1 MRAQGSARKE
11 PSAFAEDPAAL
22 NFWPVGPRAVYGPG
36 AGAAALRARLWNSD
50 PTGQQA
56 RRASAL
62 CGAALAVGAC
72 PWVVRAEKERCG
84 WAGPGAARKCRQ
96 QPHVTRAL
104 TAGNQCRPDFVYRP
118 VGARASLF
126 GPSSLA
132 HTVFLHVAQAPEW
145 AALAA
150 APGAQPAPP
159 RAPAGGSADAGDAA
173 CPADP
178 LPRARSFSEVRPP
191 GRDARARDPAPDPAP
206 PDPAPRASRSL
217 LASLPAGEEL
227 RERPRAPARRAWRRL
242 PREAG
247 GGPADPAR
255 SSTEAWRG
263 SCEATPG
270 LLRGADASRAAR
282 SSLQVEGGWEAA
294 LAPDA
299 ALERAAA
306 GRSIAELLQVPRPP
320 ARLLLGC
327 GVGARARGRQR
338 GGAACAGVRRPRRGG
353 CCLARK

>member
-1 MRAQGSARKE
+1 
-11 PSAFAEDPAAL
+11 
-22 NFWPVGPRAVYGPG
+22 
-36 AGAAALRARLWNSD
+36 
-50 PTGQQA
+50 
-56 RRASAL
+56 
-62 CGAALAVGAC
+62 
-72 PWVVRAEKERCG
+72 
-84 WAGPGAARKCRQ
+84 
-96 QPHVTRAL
+96 
-104 TAGNQCRPDFVYRP
+104 
-118 VGARASLF
+118 
-126 GPSSLA
+126 
-132 HTVFLHVAQAPEW
+132 VAQAPEW
-145 AALAA
+145 AAVAVG
-150 APGAQPAPP
+150 PGAQPEAP

-173 CPADP
+173 CPADA
-178 LPRARSFSEVRPP
+178 LPRARSLSEVRPP
-191 GRDARARDPAPDPAP
+191 GRDALAQRAARARDPAPDPAP

-247 GGPADPAR
+247 GGPTDPAR

-263 SCEATPG
+263 SWEATPG
-270 LLRGADASRAAR
+270 PLRGADAARAAR

-299 ALERAAA
+299 ALERAVA

-338 GGAACAGVRRPRRGG
+338 GGAACAGVRRPCRGG
-353 CCLARK
+353 CCLARG

>member
-62 CGAALAVGAC
+62 CAAALAVGAC

-84 WAGPGAARKCRQ
+84 LAGPGAARKCRQ

-104 TAGNQCRPDFVYRP
+104 TAGNQCRPDLSTGLSGSRLSLRSFI
-118 VGARASLF
+118 ARSQC
-126 GPSSLA
+126 SCM
-132 HTVFLHVAQAPEW
+132 VAQAPEW

-150 APGAQPAPP
+150 APGAQPVPP

-173 CPADP
+173 CPADA

-191 GRDARARDPAPDPAP
+191 SRDARARDPAPDPAP
-206 PDPAPRASRSL
+206 PDPAPHASRLL

-299 ALERAAA
+299 ALERAVA

-320 ARLLLGC
+320 ARLLLSC